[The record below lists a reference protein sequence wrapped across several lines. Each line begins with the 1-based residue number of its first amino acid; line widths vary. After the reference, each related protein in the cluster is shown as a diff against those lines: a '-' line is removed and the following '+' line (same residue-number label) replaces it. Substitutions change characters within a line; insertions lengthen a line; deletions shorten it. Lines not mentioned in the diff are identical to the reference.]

1 MKKII
6 LGLGLIVFYQT
17 ISFAQNEEHRTVVVE
32 IDGREQSF
40 VLNKPSKIS
49 IADREYP
56 ITIKMNPFSVF
67 NQAHLQ
73 FNYPSNYHVSYEKI
87 NFLAKSWNIE
97 GNDSLIMVQDY
108 GVLMSEEDF
117 LQTLKDEFKT
127 MKADVKESTSELQTK
142 KTVLKG
148 RKLQIKLGNLTLH
161 QEIFL
166 MPRETQ
172 MSILIIQDLLS
183 DDGKH
188 SSEYKNIRKTLAQTL
203 SVESN

>member
-6 LGLGLIVFYQT
+6 LALIVFYQT
-17 ISFAQNEEHRTVVVE
+17 ISFAQNEENRTVVVE

-67 NQAHLQ
+67 NQAHLR
-73 FNYPSNYHVSYEKI
+73 FNYPSNYHVSHEKI

-97 GNDSLIMVQDY
+97 GNDSLIMVHDY
-108 GVLMSEEDF
+108 SVLMSEEDF
-117 LQTLKDEFKT
+117 LKTLTDEFKT

-148 RKLQIKLGNLTLH
+148 RKLQIKLGNFSLH

-166 MPRETQ
+166 IPRETK
-172 MSILIIQDLLS
+172 MSILIIQDMLS
-183 DDGKH
+183 KDGKH
-188 SSEYKNIRKTLAQTL
+188 SNEYNNLRKTLEQTL
-203 SVESN
+203 LVESN